1 MFNRAY
7 AARIRAKIK
16 NTTEKIS
23 KPVPKTVVVEEKV
36 KEIEKVVN
44 PQSKNVYAFVDNKC
58 VGIYDS
64 ITLCATTLGLSRAM
78 VKRAIENGVTLD
90 NGFTLKLTNK

>member
-1 MFNRAY
+1 MGTKFH
-7 AARIRAKIK
+7 RISQLIV
-16 NTTEKIS
+16 E
-23 KPVPKTVVVEEKV
+23 PVKKTPV
-36 KEIEKVVN
+36 KETVTILETGKN